1 MGRKTGKARPPWG
14 PRAMGVGCE
23 GGEVKG
29 ALDPWLDPSVV
40 SGCLLNG
47 GASPSK
53 CPLAGSDCLSPC
65 PLLLPSSPRCPLMPV
80 ALGLQGHTWS
90 SPLEM
95 SSVEQGSCP
104 ASSQLEH
111 QGLTSSLHRVGTH
124 QYLLYKQRLV
134 NCGPE
139 APILQ
144 TGRLRPREGE
154 ASGHLG
160 HLIRDLFSMSGH
172 PSWARV

>member
-14 PRAMGVGCE
+14 PRATGVGCE

-65 PLLLPSSPRCPLMPV
+65 PLLLPSSSRCPLMPV
-80 ALGLQGHTWS
+80 ALGLQGHTWFTFCHKGGVICISEVIDISPSNLDSTLCFFQS
-90 SPLEM
+90 SISYDVLCIK
-95 SSVEQGSCP
+95 V
-104 ASSQLEH
+104 
-111 QGLTSSLHRVGTH
+111 
-124 QYLLYKQRLV
+124 K
-134 NCGPE
+134 
-139 APILQ
+139 
-144 TGRLRPREGE
+144 
-154 ASGHLG
+154 
-160 HLIRDLFSMSGH
+160 
-172 PSWARV
+172 